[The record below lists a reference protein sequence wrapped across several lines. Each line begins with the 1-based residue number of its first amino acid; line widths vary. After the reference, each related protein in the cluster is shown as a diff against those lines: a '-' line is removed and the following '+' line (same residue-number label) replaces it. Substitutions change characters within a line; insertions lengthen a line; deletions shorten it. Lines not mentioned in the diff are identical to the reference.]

1 MCWHAAFYP
10 RARHFKL
17 IVDTQ
22 ATSFYDPNRHWNAH
36 AAGFQIAGFSGGPA
50 ADDVVRLRHRR
61 PLHSDASA
69 MAGRRKRDKLCAD
82 GIGNCQ
88 RSVFGYATGLHRYP
102 ASAAGEIAWH
112 GAAALGAS
120 GRQFILLY
128 FASAE
133 RNLDTGAALLSA
145 SLVFC
150 GALGSAIVL
159 AWLGRGFS
167 IFPQARLLETHGPY
181 RLVRHP
187 LYLCEQISLFGVCMQ
202 YLQPWSFLIVLAGF
216 GLQFPRMAYE
226 EDILAQVFPLYAD
239 YAARTPKIIPGWLKG

>member
-22 ATSFYDPNRHWNAH
+22 APSFYDPNRHWNAH

-102 ASAAGEIAWH
+102 ASAA
-112 GAAALGAS
+112 S
-120 GRQFILLY
+120 YCILLLPKG
-128 FASAE
+128 
-133 RNLDTGAALLSA
+133 NLDTGAALLSA